1 MEKWLTDD
9 LFIDIFYVYLIK
21 LYVGFVCTGE
31 RTFDS
36 FILEQHRKIYN
47 LANSGNIYK
56 RQQNLS
62 EFQGEMCLCFT
73 PHEGGLSK
81 NSS

>member
-1 MEKWLTDD
+1 MLGLFVQERERLT
-9 LFIDIFYVYLIK
+9 V
-21 LYVGFVCTGE
+21 
-31 RTFDS
+31 

-73 PHEGGLSK
+73 PLEGGLSK